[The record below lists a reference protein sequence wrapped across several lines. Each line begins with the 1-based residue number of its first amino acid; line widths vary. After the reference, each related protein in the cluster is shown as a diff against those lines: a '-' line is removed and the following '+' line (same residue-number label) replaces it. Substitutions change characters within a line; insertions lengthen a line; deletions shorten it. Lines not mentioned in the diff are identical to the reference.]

1 MNKTV
6 VTMSMSEEHLVR
18 LKTYCDVTVT
28 GWGKTGMRL
37 TRGEIK
43 KVISET
49 DILLIGYENITEDLI
64 HNASTL
70 KLIGCARSNP
80 VNVDVSAASKLK
92 IPVLYTPARNAISTA
107 EYTMGIIISE
117 TRNIARSYHAMKS
130 GRFLG
135 EPENDFNGS
144 DLRPDV
150 IWNLDGE
157 SPYKEFRGVEL
168 CGNTLGLIGLGSIGS
183 RVARLA
189 QAFGMKVVAC
199 SLSKDAEKAEAL
211 GVELISLD
219 DLLIISDI
227 VSVHCRVTPETI
239 GLIGNREI
247 ALMKPSAYLINTAR
261 AVLIDQQ
268 ALLNALKNN
277 IIAGAALD
285 VFWYEPLPIN
295 HPLLELDN
303 LTITPHLAGST
314 IEVIQRQSK
323 MIVDDVITWIEGGL
337 PKYVFNP
344 EVLF

>member
-1 MNKTV
+1 MTKV
-6 VTMSMSEEHLVR
+6 VATMSITDDELNR
-18 LKTYCDVTVT
+18 LKTHCEVFVT

-37 TRGEIK
+37 TQLEMK
-43 KVISET
+43 EVVSDA
-49 DILLIGYENITEDLI
+49 DILLLGYENLTEELI
-64 HNASTL
+64 LNSPNL
-70 KLIGCARSNP
+70 KIIGCARSNP
-80 VNVDVSAASKLK
+80 VNIDIACASKLK

-107 EYTMGIIISE
+107 EYTMGIILSE
-117 TRNIARSYHAMKS
+117 TRNIAKSYHAMKS

-135 EPENDFNGS
+135 DPENDFVGS

-150 IWNLDGE
+150 IWNLDGA

-168 CGNTLGLIGLGSIGS
+168 SGHTLGLIGLGSIGS

-189 QAFGMKVVAC
+189 QAFGMNVVAY

-219 DLLIISDI
+219 ELLRTSDI

-247 ALMKPSAYLINTAR
+247 ELMKPTAYLINTAR

-268 ALLNALKNN
+268 ALLTALRNKR
-277 IIAGAALD
+277 IAGAALD
-285 VFWYEPLPIN
+285 VFWYEPLPVN

-314 IEVIQRQSK
+314 KEVIQRQSK
-323 MIVDDVITWIEGGL
+323 MIVDDVLAWMEGGI
-337 PKYVFNP
+337 PRFVFNP

>member
-1 MNKTV
+1 MTKVV
-6 VTMSMSEEHLVR
+6 VTMSITDKELNR
-18 LKTYCDVTVT
+18 LKAHCEVIVT

-37 TRGEIK
+37 TQ
-43 KVISET
+43 SEMMEAASEA
-49 DILLIGYENITEDLI
+49 DILLIGYENLTGELI
-64 HNASTL
+64 LNSPNL
-70 KLIGCARSNP
+70 KIIGCARSNP
-80 VNVDVSAASKLK
+80 VNIDVTTASKLK

-117 TRNIARSYHAMKS
+117 TRNIAKSYHAMKT

-135 EPENDFNGS
+135 QPEKDFEGS

-168 CGNTLGLIGLGSIGS
+168 NGKTLGLIGLGSIGS
-183 RVARLA
+183 KVARLA
-189 QAFGMKVVAC
+189 QAFGMKVIAY

-211 GVELISLD
+211 GVQLISLD
-219 DLLIISDI
+219 ELLQTSDI

-247 ALMKPSAYLINTAR
+247 ELMKPTAYLINTAR

-268 ALLNALKNN
+268 ALLAALQNKR
-277 IIAGAALD
+277 IAGAAVD
-285 VFWYEPLPIN
+285 VFWVEPLPSN

-314 IEVIQRQSK
+314 AEVIERQSK
-323 MIVDDVITWIEGGL
+323 MIVDDVLTWIEGGI
-337 PKYVFNP
+337 PKFVFNP
-344 EVLF
+344 DVLF